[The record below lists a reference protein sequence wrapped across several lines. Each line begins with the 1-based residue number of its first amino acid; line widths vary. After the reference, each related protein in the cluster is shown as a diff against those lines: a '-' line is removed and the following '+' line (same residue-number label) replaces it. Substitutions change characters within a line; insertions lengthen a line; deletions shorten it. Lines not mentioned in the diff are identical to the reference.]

1 MRQLVVKNYPKFNKT
16 GWRAGLEFNRL
27 ESSISVEWMVYLLFN
42 LLTLD
47 PTMSDSSAREEL
59 ERPARHQLLH
69 PEVSLTSQ
77 LHDDASPV

>member
-1 MRQLVVKNYPKFNKT
+1 MRQLVVENYRKGKKT
-16 GWRAGLEFNRL
+16 GWRAGLEFSRL

-59 ERPARHQLLH
+59 ERPTWHQLLY

-77 LHDDASPV
+77 LHDDASAV